1 MRNAAELLTK
11 SSYCRNSKHAKCKT
25 LGCECKCHALPDATV
40 SEAEYVAAKQASI
53 DASIAETE
61 ALQAEA
67 TAELADAVQDR
78 ADAEP
83 EAQAPTFVQPDAD
96 ETKSVEE
103 QLAEIVSNIDGDEIE
118 DLRDKAF
125 AETGCAGCAE
135 SDFCDIDPPRALD
148 AITAAQ
154 QLILDRLDPSKA
166 PAPAP
171 KPAKKPR
178 APKAPKEPKPVV
190 KGTVDGKLSNAHKRA
205 IRIQMVAYLAAM
217 PVELTGDL
225 EGVTPDEAAAYV
237 DQYWVKYIDP
247 ARDKA
252 RHSK

>member
-1 MRNAAELLTK
+1 MSNAAELLTK

-25 LGCECKCHALPDATV
+25 PACECKCHALPDTTV
-40 SEAEYVAAKQASI
+40 SEAEYLEAKAATLPV
-53 DASIAETE
+53 DEDTR
-61 ALQAEA
+61 
-67 TAELADAVQDR
+67 TDAELAEVD
-78 ADAEP
+78 ADADANAAISNRP
-83 EAQAPTFVQPDAD
+83 GDMADAPTFVQPDAD
-96 ETKSVEE
+96 DTRTVEE
-103 QLAEIVSNIDGDEIE
+103 QIAAIVENIDGDEIE

-135 SDFCDIDPPRALD
+135 SDQCDIDPPCAPD

-166 PAPAP
+166 PAPE
-171 KPAKKPR
+171 PAKKPR

-205 IRIQMVAYLAAM
+205 IRVQMVAYLAAM
-217 PVELTGDL
+217 PVDLSGDL

-237 DQYWVKYIDP
+237 DTYWVKYIDP